1 MGNYFA
7 CNDDDDLDLAEA
19 EDAGLVPMRPWRA
32 RAIRHLEQELQEV
45 RKVNAETWSQIQQEN
60 PKTVKAN

>member
-7 CNDDDDLDLAEA
+7 CNDDDLELAEA

-32 RAIRHLEQELQEV
+32 QAIRHFEQELQDV
-45 RKVNAETWSQIQQEN
+45 RRVNAETWAQIQQEH
-60 PKTVKAN
+60 PKTLPSN